1 MKTVIKGGRVITAYR
16 ILQDH
21 GLVIEDGKIQ
31 DIFSGDYNGSADEV
45 IDVKGRY
52 ISPGFVDLHVH
63 GGGGHDFADGTVEA
77 VIEAAKTHMRHGTTS
92 MTPSI
97 NSNPWDET
105 LAAIDAYM
113 EAKKVI
119 QDGPNLLGLHLEGPY
134 VSSVRPGGQRLQ
146 YVRPIHLD
154 EIRELLDRC
163 SDIVRINAAP
173 EEPNGIEL
181 GRMLR
186 DRGILASIGHA
197 DAMYDN
203 ILEACEN
210 GYSLITHFYSG
221 CTMLERR
228 THRRQL
234 GMVETGYMLDELN
247 VELICDGIHLPPE
260 VLRLIFKQKPWHL
273 ITLTTDAMRG
283 VELPEGTFVRVGNKY
298 TGKECVVRGGVSMV
312 LDGTAYGGSVCT
324 TDRCVRT
331 AVQQANV
338 PLVDAVRMM
347 SLNPAR
353 LIGATSKG
361 SIAIG
366 KDADLCFFG
375 DDIHVVATMVGGRML
390 HNQMD

>member
-31 DIFSGDYNGSADEV
+31 EIFSGDYNGTADEV

-52 ISPGFVDLHVH
+52 ISPGFVDLHIH
-63 GGGGHDFADGTVEA
+63 GGGGHDYMDGTVEA
-77 VIEAAKTHMRHGTTS
+77 VIEASKTHMHHGTTS
-92 MTPSI
+92 LTPTLTSG
-97 NSNPWDET
+97 PWNEMLT
-105 LAAIDAYM
+105 AVDAYM

-119 QDGPNLLGLHLEGPY
+119 QDGPNLLGMHMEGPY
-134 VSSVRPGGQRLQ
+134 VSMTRSGGQLPQ
-146 YVRPIHLD
+146 YVRPINLE
-154 EIRELLDRC
+154 EIRALLDHC
-163 SDIVRINAAP
+163 PDIVRMNAAP
-173 EEPNGIEL
+173 EEPHGIEL
-181 GRMLR
+181 GRILR

-197 DAMYDN
+197 DNMYDN
-203 ILEACEN
+203 VLEACEN

-228 THRRQL
+228 THRREL
-234 GMVETGYMLDELN
+234 GMVETGYMLDEMN

-260 VLRLIFKQKPWHL
+260 VLKLVFKQKPWHL
-273 ITLTTDAMRG
+273 ITLTTDSSRG
-283 VELPEGTFVRVGNKY
+283 ADLPEGTEIRTGNKNS
-298 TGKECVVRGGVSMV
+298 GKRCIVKGGVSMRW
-312 LDGTAYGGSVCT
+312 DGLAYGGSVCT

-353 LIGATSKG
+353 LIGAASKG

>member
-21 GLVIEDGKIQ
+21 GLVIENGKIQ
-31 DIFSGDYNGSADEV
+31 EIFSGDYNGTADEV

-52 ISPGFVDLHVH
+52 ISPGFVDLHIH
-63 GGGGHDFADGTVEA
+63 GGCGHDYMDGTVEA
-77 VIEAAKTHMRHGTTS
+77 VIEASKTHMRHGTTS
-92 MTPSI
+92 LTPTLTSG
-97 NSNPWDET
+97 PWNEMLT
-105 LAAIDAYM
+105 AVDAYM

-119 QDGPNLLGLHLEGPY
+119 QDGPNLLGMHMEGPC
-134 VSSVRPGGQRLQ
+134 VSMTRPGGQLPQ
-146 YVRPIHLD
+146 YVRPINLE
-154 EIRELLDRC
+154 EIRALLDHC
-163 SDIVRINAAP
+163 PDIVRMNAAP
-173 EEPNGIEL
+173 EEPHGIEL
-181 GRMLR
+181 GRILR

-197 DAMYDN
+197 DSMYDN
-203 ILEACEN
+203 VLEACEN

-228 THRRQL
+228 THRREL
-234 GMVETGYMLDELN
+234 GMVETGYMLDEMN

-260 VLRLIFKQKPWHL
+260 VLKLVFKQKPWHL
-273 ITLTTDAMRG
+273 ITLTTDSSRG
-283 VELPEGTFVRVGNKY
+283 ADLPEGTEIITGNKY
-298 TGKECVVRGGVSMV
+298 SGKRCIVKGGVSMRW
-312 LDGTAYGGSVCT
+312 DGLAYGGSVCT

-338 PLVDAVRMM
+338 PLVDAARMM